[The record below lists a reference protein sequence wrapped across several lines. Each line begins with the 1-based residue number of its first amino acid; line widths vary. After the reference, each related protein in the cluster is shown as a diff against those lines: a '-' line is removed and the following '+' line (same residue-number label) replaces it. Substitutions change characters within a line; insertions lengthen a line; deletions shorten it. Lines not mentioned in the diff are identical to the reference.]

1 MAEALSNPTITI
13 NNLTT
18 PIVPNTFTYKSGKGD
33 RTVRTQS
40 SGGGSVQNVF
50 STDIETNKSMVKFS
64 IFNPKENIDKLEDWQ
79 DLLDGN
85 AILATAKNGFSK
97 SFSNMTLITD
107 PEIAFGSDTT
117 IEVEFEGQPAI

>member
-85 AILATAKNGFSK
+85 AILVTAKNGFSK

-117 IEVEFEGQPAI
+117 IEVEFEGSPAI

>member
-1 MAEALSNPTITI
+1 MAQALSNPTLTI

-18 PIVPNTFTYKSGKGD
+18 PIVPNTCTYKSGKGD

-40 SGGGSVQNVF
+40 SGGGSVQTVF

-85 AILATAKNGFSK
+85 AILITADNGFSK

-117 IEVEFEGQPAI
+117 IEVEFEGPPAI

>member
-1 MAEALSNPTITI
+1 MAQALSNPTLTI

-18 PIVPNTFTYKSGKGD
+18 PFVPNTLVYKSGKGD
-33 RTVRTQS
+33 RTVRVQS
-40 SGGGSVQNVF
+40 SGGGSVQTVF
-50 STDIETNKSMVKFS
+50 STDIETNKSMVKLS
-64 IFNPKENIDKLEDWQ
+64 IVNPKENIDKLEDWQ

-85 AILATAKNGFSK
+85 AILITADNGFSK

-117 IEVEFEGQPAI
+117 IEIEFEGPPAI